1 MSEQIDGGDG
11 DGWGGTIK
19 VILLVI
25 AAIVAGFYG
34 LKVAAWALKTAL
46 FLGAVGAIGYVGY
59 RAFKGKLLPTRTSP
73 DVEPVG
79 LLPPPPPV
87 KPSTPAKTTGEIE
100 RDLEELKRRL
110 EDED

>member
-1 MSEQIDGGDG
+1 MSEHTNGDG
-11 DGWGGTIK
+11 QDGWGGTIK

-59 RAFKGKLLPTRTSP
+59 RAFKGKLLPAKTSP
-73 DVEPVG
+73 EAEPVG

-87 KPSTPAKTTGEIE
+87 KPDTPAKTTGEIE
-100 RDLEELKRRL
+100 SDLEELKRRL